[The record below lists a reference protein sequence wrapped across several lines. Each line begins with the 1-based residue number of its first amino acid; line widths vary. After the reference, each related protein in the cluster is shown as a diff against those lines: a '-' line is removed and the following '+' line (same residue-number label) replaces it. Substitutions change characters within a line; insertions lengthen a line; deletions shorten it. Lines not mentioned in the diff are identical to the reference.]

1 MKISV
6 KIGIIVILALVMS
19 LLTFGLTFYFNQ
31 GVQKKFQALS
41 QLEEFKITL
50 LNAIVHEKDYLR
62 NRNAQTGRAVFTLC
76 ENSLKILSR
85 IKADTLGIN
94 GQLSKMSSLLTTYK
108 QNFSKV
114 LENEEAILKHQ
125 QDFNKAFSELKKIS
139 KESSDALEAAIA
151 MAYIEEGEVKPEY
164 NTLMASNKNI
174 IALTSMLYLSLNED
188 LLLNG
193 KEKAFLQEFEK
204 GIKELRKEVKNVSSL
219 AKTLNDKV
227 HTRYSRYV
235 ANFVTLAQKLLKESY
250 EHWKE
255 NVNLISQLDATRT
268 KIMKDSDRLLSQVSS
283 DLNSSRKKNL
293 ILNITVVALTI
304 VILVVVAAFLGRSIT
319 QPINDVAYKMKD
331 GANEIEMAVVQVAE
345 SSQSLA
351 EGVSK
356 QAASLEEIS
365 SSLEEMSSMTK
376 QNAENASQAD
386 AMMTEATKVV
396 GKADE
401 FMSKLKKAMDII
413 TEASE
418 ETSKIIKTIDEIA
431 FQTNLLALNAAVEA
445 ARAGE
450 AGAGFAVVADEVR
463 SLAMRSA
470 EAAKNTADLIE
481 GTLLKV
487 KEGSDLAEE
496 TGKAFSEV
504 TQIAAKV
511 ANLVAEISTASRE
524 QSEGVAQIS
533 KAIQEIGDVVQTTA
547 ANSEESASASQAM
560 KEHVKKIKSLVGKLL
575 ALVYGSSEID
585 NGTSATPS
593 TLASLQKK
601 TLQLPKQKKGTKPPA
616 RVSKKT
622 DSVEASPEEIIPL
635 DEDKDF
641 EDF

>member
-1 MKISV
+1 MKVSV
-6 KIGIIVILALVMS
+6 KIGIIVILALFMS
-19 LLTFGLTFYFNQ
+19 FLTFGLTLYFNQ
-31 GVQKKFQALS
+31 GIQKKFQVLS

-62 NRNAQTGRAVFTLC
+62 SRDIQTGKAVFTLC
-76 ENSLKILSR
+76 ENSLKILSG
-85 IKADTLGIN
+85 IKAETTGI
-94 GQLSKMSSLLTTYK
+94 GDQLSKMSSLLTTYK
-108 QNFSKV
+108 QDFSKV

-125 QDFNKAFSELKKIS
+125 EEFNKAFAELKKIS
-139 KESSDALEAAIA
+139 RESSDALESAIA

-193 KEKAFLQEFEK
+193 KEKTFLQEFEK
-204 GIKELRKEVKNVSSL
+204 GIKQLKKEVKNVSSL
-219 AKTLNDKV
+219 VKTLNDNV
-227 HTRYSRYV
+227 HTRYSSYV
-235 ANFVTLAQKLLKESY
+235 ARFVTIAQKLLKESY

-255 NVNLISQLDATRT
+255 NVNLISQLNATRT

-283 DLNSSRKKNL
+283 DLNSARKRNL
-293 ILNITVVALTI
+293 ILNIVVVVLTI
-304 VILVVVAAFLGRSIT
+304 VVLVTVAALLGRSIT
-319 QPINDVAYKMKD
+319 RPINNVAHRMRD
-331 GANEIEMAVVQVAE
+331 GANEIEMAVDQVAE

-351 EGVSK
+351 EGASR

-365 SSLEEMSSMTK
+365 SSLEEMSSMTQ
-376 QNAENASQAD
+376 QNAENASQANT
-386 AMMTEATKVV
+386 MMIETTRVV
-396 GKADE
+396 RKADKSMDE
-401 FMSKLKKAMDII
+401 LKKAMDMI
-413 TEASE
+413 TKASE

-463 SLAMRSA
+463 SLAMRAA

-481 GTLLKV
+481 TTLVKV
-487 KEGSDLAEE
+487 REGSNLAEE

-504 TQIAAKV
+504 TQMSEKV
-511 ANLVAEISTASRE
+511 ANLIAEISTASRE
-524 QSEGVAQIS
+524 QAEGVSQIG

-560 KEHVKKIKSLVGKLL
+560 KEHVKKIKSLVEELL
-575 ALVYGSSEID
+575 VIVYGKGEVVR
-585 NGTSATPS
+585 TATASTPIPS
-593 TLASLQKK
+593 KRAIPPVKH
-601 TLQLPKQKKGTKPPA
+601 TKDTKSPA
-616 RVSKKT
+616 KASKKT
-622 DSVEASPEEIIPL
+622 NSVEASPEEIIPL
-635 DEDKDF
+635 DEEEGF